1 MLNNRLIEKLD
12 ILEDKHKKIQQDL
25 SDPAVIKDINRF
37 KELSQEEKEISLNID
52 YYDKYKTTLK
62 QINDNEGL
70 LKIEKDSD
78 MIEMIKNEIESL
90 QLEIE
95 AIEKKLM
102 IQLMPSDPRDSRNII
117 LEIRAGVGGEE
128 ASLFAGDIFRM
139 YTKYAE
145 SQGWKIEVIS
155 SHITEL
161 GGFKEI
167 IANIEGY
174 GAYGK
179 LKYESGTHRV
189 QRVPSTESGG
199 RIHTSAIT
207 VAVLPEAEDVEI
219 GINTSDIKTDVF
231 HASGAGGQNVN
242 KVATAIRLKHEPTGI
257 VVICQDERSQYKN
270 RIKAM
275 KVLKA
280 RLYDLKIKEENRK
293 IDDER
298 KKQVGTGDRSQRI
311 RTYNFPQN
319 RITDHRINLTLYKLG
334 EIMEGRLDEVIEAF
348 IVEFQS
354 KMLNNL

>member
-25 SDPAVIKDINRF
+25 SDPAVIKDINKF
-37 KELSQEEKEISLNID
+37 KKLSQEEKEISQNID

-62 QINDNEGL
+62 QIKDNEGL
-70 LKIEKDSD
+70 LKIEKDPD
-78 MIEMIKNEIESL
+78 MIEMIKDEIENL

-145 SQGWKIEVIS
+145 AQGWKIEVIS
-155 SHITEL
+155 SHMTEL

-199 RIHTSAIT
+199 RIHTSAVT

-219 GINTSDIKTDVF
+219 DINPSDIKTDVF

-257 VVICQDERSQYKN
+257 VVTCQDERSQYKN

-334 EIMEGRLDEVIEAF
+334 EIMEGSLDEVIEAF
-348 IVEFQS
+348 VVEFQS
-354 KMLNNL
+354 IMLDNL